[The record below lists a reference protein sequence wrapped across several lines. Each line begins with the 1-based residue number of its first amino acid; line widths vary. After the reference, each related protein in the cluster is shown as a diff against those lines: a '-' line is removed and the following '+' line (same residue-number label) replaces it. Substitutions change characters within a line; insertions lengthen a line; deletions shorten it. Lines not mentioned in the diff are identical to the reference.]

1 MEITL
6 NVFELSS
13 NYDYRARE
21 VVTGLACEHG
31 YGAGISVTRQN
42 DNDMYCVEIHRG
54 EITDEKGLVK
64 IVGAQIW
71 AAKFSELIEGT
82 LRKKEIG
89 YHFGRFIDEKD
100 AALKRTEEYNFS
112 GNIEVTYTPVEPFDV
127 TKQLNQKI

>member
-1 MEITL
+1 MKITL
-6 NVFELSS
+6 NVFELSR
-13 NYDYRARE
+13 NYEDRARE
-21 VVTGLACEHG
+21 VVSGLACEHG

-42 DNDMYCVEIHRG
+42 DNDMYCVEVHRG
-54 EITDEKGLVK
+54 ETTDERGLVK

-100 AALKRTEEYNFS
+100 AALKRTDEYNFS
-112 GNIEVTYTPVEPFDV
+112 GNIEVTYTPVKPFDA
-127 TKQLNQKI
+127 TLKHD